1 MDCILEKGELKKMG
15 EGLKI
20 VVYGKPIGQARPR
33 FFTRKSKSGK
43 SFAGAYNPQES
54 EAVKFGMS
62 VRAQLPPGF
71 VPIEGPIAISARFV
85 VPIPAS
91 KSKKIRGAM
100 ADGSILPSKKP
111 DLDNYIKFLK
121 DSLSKLVWSD
131 DCQVCRFYEPCEK
144 VYGDQP
150 RTEIEVFKL

>member
-1 MDCILEKGELKKMG
+1 MG

-33 FFTRKSKSGK
+33 FFTRKGK
-43 SFAGAYNPQES
+43 NGKTFAGAFNPQES

-62 VRAQLPPGF
+62 VRSQLPAGF
-71 VPIEGPIAISARFV
+71 VPMDGPIAISARFV

-91 KSKKIRGAM
+91 ATKKKRAAM
-100 ADGSILPSKKP
+100 ADGTELPAKRP
-111 DLDNYIKFLK
+111 DLDNYLKFLK
-121 DSLSKLVWSD
+121 DSLSKVVWSD
-131 DCQVCRFYEPCEK
+131 DSQVCRFYEPCEK
-144 VYGDQP
+144 VYGEIP